1 MAFLTNG
8 NISQIKNMQVFRRYM
23 LKEFLSD
30 IISVD
35 DVLLVVKSNGAT
47 SEMRSN
53 SLNIRQKDQWITIGD
68 NDGPCHMHVNPYMIK
83 HAEFVMEEKPERI
96 SFSVRFFDDN
106 NERVL
111 GCFFTKMY
119 DENKNIK
126 LERKKLYDNLLKK
139 YGQKIEIKKLMSS

>member
-1 MAFLTNG
+1 MEILVRLKTNKFLED
-8 NISQIKNMQVFRRYM
+8 IM
-23 LKEFLSD
+23 LKELLSD

-35 DVLLVVKSNGAT
+35 DILLVVKSNGAT

-68 NDGPCHMHVNPYMIK
+68 NDGPCHMHINPYMIK
-83 HAEFVMEEKPERI
+83 HAEFVMEKKPERI

-126 LERKKLYDNLLKK
+126 IERKKLYDGLLEK

>member
-1 MAFLTNG
+1 MEILVRLKTNKFLED
-8 NISQIKNMQVFRRYM
+8 IM
-23 LKEFLSD
+23 LKELLSD

-47 SEMRSN
+47 IEMRSN

-68 NDGPCHMHVNPYMIK
+68 NDGPCHMHINPYMIK
-83 HAEFVMEEKPERI
+83 HAEFVMDEKPDRI

-126 LERKKLYDNLLKK
+126 LERKKLYDNLLEK
-139 YGQKIEIKKLMSS
+139 YGQMIEIKKLMRT